1 MDNKNYVNTQLL
13 GNGVKRTYGTE
24 ARRYNLLAARLIA
37 DLVKGFLGPR
47 GLEKMFIDIL
57 GELTVTK
64 DGATFLRKID
74 VEHPAAKVII
84 EASNAV
90 DNAVGDGTT
99 SVVVLAGALV
109 EKAESMLEMGI
120 APQRISDGYHHAL
133 QMAIE
138 IMRDVAIESVN
149 HDKNIM
155 KYLADT
161 CLKSKAVNQFTQ
173 EMMIPNLI
181 VEGISRIAD
190 FSNNNIE
197 VDDIKIE
204 EKIGTSS
211 DTQLV
216 HGVVVDKTIDEA
228 SMPKLIE
235 NARILLL
242 DNGVED
248 ERTKTDAEIR
258 ISEPSQINQF
268 LSSKTSNMLQKIQY
282 VIDSGANVV
291 FCRGGIVPLALNHFS
306 KNRILTVRRVKE
318 NDLQWLSKATGA
330 KVVRDFDMIGRDDIG
345 HAAKV
350 YEKMVNDDKMVF
362 VDGCKNPKSV
372 TVLLRA
378 NSKKILDE
386 FHRTILDSIY
396 VLRNFVMEPKIVPGG
411 GAVEAFVA
419 MLIKERSYQFSGKEQ
434 IVIQK
439 YAEALEEIPLTI
451 ARNAGMNTIDIGTRL
466 RGKISSQSRSKG
478 KKKGKGKS
486 VNIYNNRSWYG
497 INAIDRKIDD
507 MMNLHVVE
515 PLMVK
520 EQVLVTATESIGLL
534 MRVDDV
540 VMKKPVE
547 TQGHSHT
554 HLDGTTHSHKGGTK
568 PHDHFDRLGKL
579 QRPMHHYY

>member
-1 MDNKNYVNTQLL
+1 MQLF
-13 GNGVKRTYGTE
+13 GNGVKRTHGTE

-47 GLEKMFIDIL
+47 GLEKMFIDIM
-57 GELTVTK
+57 GEMTVTK

-99 SVVVLAGALV
+99 TVVVFAGALV
-109 EKAESMLEMGI
+109 EKAEELLEMGI
-120 APQRISDGYHHAL
+120 PPHKISDGYYNAM

-138 IMRDVAIESVN
+138 IIRDVAIESPN
-149 HDKNIM
+149 HDKIIM
-155 KYLADT
+155 KYLAET
-161 CLKSKAVNQFTQ
+161 CLKSKAVNQLTQ
-173 EMMIPNLI
+173 EMMIPNL
-181 VEGISRIAD
+181 VVDGICRIAD
-190 FSNNNIE
+190 FSKRYIE

-204 EKIGTSS
+204 EKIGSS
-211 DTQLV
+211 SETELI
-216 HGVVVDKTIDEA
+216 HGVVVDKTIDDP
-228 SMPKLIE
+228 SMPKVIE

-242 DNGVED
+242 DNDIQD

-258 ISEPSQINQF
+258 ISNPREITEF
-268 LSSKTSNMLQKIQY
+268 LSNKTSNLLQKFQY
-282 VIDSGANVV
+282 VIKSGANVV
-291 FCRGGIVPLALNHFS
+291 FSRGGIDPLALNHFS
-306 KNRILTVRRVKE
+306 KNRILTVKRVKE
-318 NDLQWLSKATGA
+318 NDLLWLSKATGA
-330 KVVRDFDMIGRDDIG
+330 RVVRDLDGINKDDMGY
-345 HAAKV
+345 AAMV
-350 YEKMVNDDKMVF
+350 YERMVDDDKMVF
-362 VDGCKNPKSV
+362 VDGCSNPKSV
-372 TVLLRA
+372 TILLRA
-378 NSKKILDE
+378 TSKKILDE

-396 VLRNFVMEPKIVPGG
+396 VLRNFIKEPKIVPGG

-419 MLIKERSYQFSGKEQ
+419 MIIKERSYQFPGKEQ

-451 ARNAGMNTIDIGTRL
+451 ARNAGMNTIDIGTHL
-466 RGKISSQSRSKG
+466 RGKIYTQSSSNGKIRSKENG
-478 KKKGKGKS
+478 T
-486 VNIYNNRSWYG
+486 YNNRYWYG
-497 INAIDRKIDD
+497 INAIDRKVDD

-520 EQVLVTATESIGLL
+520 EQVLVTATESIALL

-547 TQGHSHT
+547 THGHSHT
-554 HLDGTTHSHKGGTK
+554 HLDGTTHSHKGGSK
-568 PHDHFDRLGKL
+568 PHDHFDRLGKV

>member
-1 MDNKNYVNTQLL
+1 MDHKNMQLF

-57 GELTVTK
+57 GEMTVTK

-74 VEHPAAKVII
+74 VEHPAARVII

-109 EKAESMLEMGI
+109 EKAEDLLEMGI
-120 APQRISDGYHHAL
+120 PPHKISDGYYNAM

-138 IMRDVAIESVN
+138 IIRDVAIESAN

-161 CLKSKAVNQFTQ
+161 CLKSKSVNQFTQ
-173 EMMIPNLI
+173 EMMIPNL
-181 VEGISRIAD
+181 VVDGICRIAD
-190 FSNNNIE
+190 FSKGYIE

-204 EKIGTSS
+204 EKIGSS
-211 DTQLV
+211 SETELI
-216 HGVVVDKTIDEA
+216 HGVVVDKTIDES

-242 DNGVED
+242 DNDIQD

-258 ISEPSQINQF
+258 ISDPREIKQF
-268 LSSKTSNMLQKIQY
+268 LSSKTSNLLQKIQY
-282 VIDSGANVV
+282 VIESGANVV
-291 FCRGGIVPLALNHFS
+291 FSRGGIDPIALNHFS
-306 KNRILTVRRVKE
+306 KNRILTVKRIKE
-318 NDLQWLSKATGA
+318 NDLLWLSKATGA
-330 KVVRDFDMIGRDDIG
+330 KVVRDLDRINKDDIG
-345 HAAKV
+345 YAGKV
-350 YEKMVNDDKMVF
+350 YERMVDDDKMVF
-362 VDGCKNPKSV
+362 VDGCTNPKSI
-372 TVLLRA
+372 TLLLRA
-378 NSKKILDE
+378 TSKKILDE
-386 FHRTILDSIY
+386 FHRTVLDSIY
-396 VLRNFVMEPKIVPGG
+396 VLRDFIMEPKIIPGG

-419 MLIKERSYQFSGKEQ
+419 MVIKERSYQFPGKEQ

-451 ARNAGMNTIDIGTRL
+451 ARNAGMNTIDIGTHL
-466 RGKISSQSRSKG
+466 RGKIYSQSSSNG
-478 KKKGKGKS
+478 KKKRKG
-486 VNIYNNRSWYG
+486 NGIYNNRYWYG

-507 MMNLHVVE
+507 MMNLHVIE
-515 PLMVK
+515 PLRVK
-520 EQVLVTATESIGLL
+520 EQVLVTATESIVLL

-547 TQGHSHT
+547 THGHSHT
-554 HLDGTTHSHKGGTK
+554 HLDGTTHSHKGGSK
-568 PHDHFDRLGKL
+568 PHDHFDRLGKV

>member
-1 MDNKNYVNTQLL
+1 MDHKNMQLF

-57 GELTVTK
+57 GEMTVTK

-109 EKAESMLEMGI
+109 EKAEDLLEMGI
-120 APQRISDGYHHAL
+120 SPHKISDGYYNAM

-138 IMRDVAIESVN
+138 IIRDVAIESAN
-149 HDKNIM
+149 HDKNTM

-161 CLKSKAVNQFTQ
+161 CMKSKAVNQFTQ
-173 EMMIPNLI
+173 EMMIPNL
-181 VEGISRIAD
+181 VVDGICRIAN
-190 FSNNNIE
+190 FSKGYIE

-204 EKIGTSS
+204 EKIGSS
-211 DTQLV
+211 ETELI
-216 HGVVVDKTIDEA
+216 HGVVVDKTVDES
-228 SMPKLIE
+228 SMPKFIE

-242 DNGVED
+242 DNDIQD

-258 ISEPSQINQF
+258 ISDPREIKQF
-268 LSSKTSNMLQKIQY
+268 LSSKTCNLLQKIQY
-282 VIDSGANVV
+282 VIESGANVV
-291 FCRGGIVPLALNHFS
+291 FSRGGIDPLALNHFS
-306 KNRILTVRRVKE
+306 KNRILTVKRIKE
-318 NDLQWLSKATGA
+318 NDLLWLSKATGA
-330 KVVRDFDMIGRDDIG
+330 KVVRDLDKINKDDIG
-345 HAAKV
+345 YAAKV
-350 YEKMVNDDKMVF
+350 YERMVDDDKMVF
-362 VDGCKNPKSV
+362 VDGCTNPKSV
-372 TVLLRA
+372 TILLRA
-378 NSKKILDE
+378 TSKKILDE
-386 FHRTILDSIY
+386 FHRTVLDSIY
-396 VLRNFVMEPKIVPGG
+396 VLRDFIMEPKIVPGG

-419 MLIKERSYQFSGKEQ
+419 MVIKERSYQFPGKEQ

-451 ARNAGMNTIDIGTRL
+451 ARNAGMNTIDIGTHL
-466 RGKISSQSRSKG
+466 RGKIYSQSSSNS
-478 KKKGKGKS
+478 KKKRKG
-486 VNIYNNRSWYG
+486 NRLYNNRYWYG

-520 EQVLVTATESIGLL
+520 EQVLVTATESVVLL

-547 TQGHSHT
+547 THGHSHT
-554 HLDGTTHSHKGGTK
+554 HLDGTTHSHKGGSK
-568 PHDHFDRLGKL
+568 PHDHFDRLGKV

>member
-1 MDNKNYVNTQLL
+1 MDHKNMQLF

-57 GELTVTK
+57 GEMTVTK

-99 SVVVLAGALV
+99 SVVVLVGALV
-109 EKAESMLEMGI
+109 EKAEDLLEMGI
-120 APQRISDGYHHAL
+120 SPHKISDGYYNAM

-138 IMRDVAIESVN
+138 IIRDVAIESAN

-173 EMMIPNLI
+173 EMMIPNL
-181 VEGISRIAD
+181 VVDGICRIAD
-190 FSNNNIE
+190 FSKGYIE

-204 EKIGTSS
+204 EKIGSS
-211 DTQLV
+211 SETELI
-216 HGVVVDKTIDEA
+216 HGVVVDKTVDES

-242 DNGVED
+242 DNDIQE

-258 ISEPSQINQF
+258 ISDPREIKQF
-268 LSSKTSNMLQKIQY
+268 LSSKTSNLLQKIQY
-282 VIDSGANVV
+282 VIESGANVV
-291 FCRGGIVPLALNHFS
+291 FSRGGIDPLALNHFS
-306 KNRILTVRRVKE
+306 KNRILTVKRIKE
-318 NDLQWLSKATGA
+318 NDLLWLSKATGA
-330 KVVRDFDMIGRDDIG
+330 KVVRDLDRINKDDIG
-345 HAAKV
+345 YAAKV
-350 YEKMVNDDKMVF
+350 YERMVDDDKMVF
-362 VDGCKNPKSV
+362 VDGCTNPKSV
-372 TVLLRA
+372 TILLRA
-378 NSKKILDE
+378 TSKKILDE
-386 FHRTILDSIY
+386 FHRTVLDSIY
-396 VLRNFVMEPKIVPGG
+396 VLRDFIMEPKIVPGG

-419 MLIKERSYQFSGKEQ
+419 MIIKERSYQFPGKEQ

-451 ARNAGMNTIDIGTRL
+451 ARNAGMNTIDIATHL
-466 RGKISSQSRSKG
+466 RGKVYSQSSSNG
-478 KKKGKGKS
+478 KKKRKG
-486 VNIYNNRSWYG
+486 NGLYNNRYWYG

-520 EQVLVTATESIGLL
+520 EQVLVTATESIVLL

-547 TQGHSHT
+547 THGHSHT
-554 HLDGTTHSHKGGTK
+554 HLDGTTHSHKGGSK
-568 PHDHFDRLGKL
+568 PHDHFDRLGKV

>member
-1 MDNKNYVNTQLL
+1 MQLF

-57 GELTVTK
+57 GEMTVTK

-109 EKAESMLEMGI
+109 EKAEDLLEMGI
-120 APQRISDGYHHAL
+120 PPHKISDGYYNAM

-138 IMRDVAIESVN
+138 IIRDVAIASAN

-173 EMMIPNLI
+173 EMTISNL
-181 VEGISRIAD
+181 VVDGICRIAD
-190 FSNNNIE
+190 FSKGYIE

-204 EKIGTSS
+204 EKIGSS
-211 DTQLV
+211 SETELI
-216 HGVVVDKTIDEA
+216 HGVVVDKTIDEP

-242 DNGVED
+242 DNDIQD

-258 ISEPSQINQF
+258 ISDPREIKQF
-268 LSSKTSNMLQKIQY
+268 LNSKTSNLLQKIQY
-282 VIDSGANVV
+282 VIESGANVV
-291 FCRGGIVPLALNHFS
+291 FSRGGIDPLALNHFS
-306 KNRILTVRRVKE
+306 KNRILTVKRIKE
-318 NDLQWLSKATGA
+318 NDLLWLSKATGA
-330 KVVRDFDMIGRDDIG
+330 RVVRDLDGINKDDIG
-345 HAAKV
+345 YAAKV
-350 YEKMVNDDKMVF
+350 YERKIDDDKMVF
-362 VDGCKNPKSV
+362 VDGCTNPKSI
-372 TVLLRA
+372 TILLRA
-378 NSKKILDE
+378 TSKKILDE
-386 FHRTILDSIY
+386 FHRTVLDSIY
-396 VLRNFVMEPKIVPGG
+396 VLRDFIMEPKIVPGG

-419 MLIKERSYQFSGKEQ
+419 MVIKERSYQFPGKEQ

-451 ARNAGMNTIDIGTRL
+451 ARNAGMDTIDIGTHL
-466 RGKISSQSRSKG
+466 RGKIYSQSSSNG
-478 KKKGKGKS
+478 KKKRKG
-486 VNIYNNRSWYG
+486 NGHYNNRYWYG

-515 PLMVK
+515 PLRVK
-520 EQVLVTATESIGLL
+520 EQVLVTATESIVLL

-547 TQGHSHT
+547 THGHSHT
-554 HLDGTTHSHKGGTK
+554 HLDGTTHSHKGGSK
-568 PHDHFDRLGKL
+568 PHDHFDRLGKV

>member
-1 MDNKNYVNTQLL
+1 MDHKNMQLF

-57 GELTVTK
+57 GEMTVTK

-109 EKAESMLEMGI
+109 EKAEDLLEMGI
-120 APQRISDGYHHAL
+120 SPHKISDGYYNAM

-138 IMRDVAIESVN
+138 IIQDVAIESAN

-161 CLKSKAVNQFTQ
+161 CLKSKAVNQLTQ
-173 EMMIPNLI
+173 EMMIPNL
-181 VEGISRIAD
+181 VVDGICRIAD
-190 FSNNNIE
+190 FSKGYIE

-204 EKIGTSS
+204 EKIGSS
-211 DTQLV
+211 SETELI
-216 HGVVVDKTIDEA
+216 HGVVVDKTIDES

-242 DNGVED
+242 DNDIQD

-258 ISEPSQINQF
+258 ISDPREIKQF
-268 LSSKTSNMLQKIQY
+268 HSSKTSNLLQKIQY
-282 VIDSGANVV
+282 VIESGADVV
-291 FCRGGIVPLALNHFS
+291 FSRGGIDPLALNHFS
-306 KNRILTVRRVKE
+306 KNRILTVKRVKE
-318 NDLQWLSKATGA
+318 NDLLWLSKATGA
-330 KVVRDFDMIGRDDIG
+330 RVVRDLDRINKDDIG
-345 HAAKV
+345 YAAKV
-350 YEKMVNDDKMVF
+350 YERKVDDDKMVF
-362 VDGCKNPKSV
+362 VDGCTNPKSV
-372 TVLLRA
+372 TILLRA
-378 NSKKILDE
+378 TSKKILDE
-386 FHRTILDSIY
+386 FHRTVLDSIY
-396 VLRNFVMEPKIVPGG
+396 VLRDFIMEPKIVPGG

-419 MLIKERSYQFSGKEQ
+419 MVIKERSYQFPDKEQ

-451 ARNAGMNTIDIGTRL
+451 ARNAGMNTIDIATHL
-466 RGKISSQSRSKG
+466 RGKIYSQSSSNG
-478 KKKGKGKS
+478 KKKRKG
-486 VNIYNNRSWYG
+486 NGLYNNRYWYG

-520 EQVLVTATESIGLL
+520 EQVLVTATESIELL

-547 TQGHSHT
+547 THGHSHT
-554 HLDGTTHSHKGGTK
+554 HLDGTTHSHKGGSK
-568 PHDHFDRLGKL
+568 PHDHFDRLGKV

>member
-1 MDNKNYVNTQLL
+1 MDNKNYENMQLF
-13 GNGVKRTYGTE
+13 GNGVKRSYGTE

-57 GELTVTK
+57 GEMTVTK

-99 SVVVLAGALV
+99 SVAVLAGALV
-109 EKAESMLEMGI
+109 EKAENMLEMGI
-120 APQRISDGYHHAL
+120 PPQRISDGYYNAL

-138 IMRDVAIESVN
+138 IIRDIAIESVN

-161 CLKSKAVNQFTQ
+161 CLKSKAANQFTQ

-181 VEGISRIAD
+181 VDGISKIAD
-190 FSNNNIE
+190 FSNKHIE

-204 EKIGTSS
+204 EKIGSSS
-211 DTQLV
+211 DTQLI
-216 HGVVVDKTIDEA
+216 HGVVVDKTIDDA

-235 NARILLL
+235 DARILLI
-242 DNGVED
+242 DNDIQD

-258 ISEPSQINQF
+258 ISDPGEITQF
-268 LSSKTSNMLQKIQY
+268 LSSKTSNLLQKIQY
-282 VIDSGANVV
+282 VIESGTNVV
-291 FCRGGIVPLALNHFS
+291 FCRGGIDPLAINHFS
-306 KNRILTVRRVKE
+306 KNRILTVKRVKE

-330 KVVRDFDMIGRDDIG
+330 KLIRDLDMISGNDLG
-345 HAAKV
+345 HSAKV
-350 YEKMVNDDKMVF
+350 YERMVNDDKMIF
-362 VDGCKNPKSV
+362 VDGCTNPKSI
-372 TVLLRA
+372 TILLRA

-396 VLRNFVMEPKIVPGG
+396 VLRNFIMEPKIVPGG

-419 MLIKERSYQFSGKEQ
+419 MAIKKRSYQSPGKEQ

-439 YAEALEEIPLTI
+439 YAEALEEIPITI
-451 ARNAGMNTIDIGTRL
+451 ARNAGMNTIDILTQL
-466 RGKISSQSRSKG
+466 RGKIYSQSSSNG
-478 KKKGKGKS
+478 KKKGNENGPYK
-486 VNIYNNRSWYG
+486 NRSWYG
-497 INAIDRKIDD
+497 INAMDRKIDD
-507 MMNLHVVE
+507 MMNLHVIE

-520 EQVLVTATESIGLL
+520 EQVLVTATESIVLL

-547 TQGHSHT
+547 THGHTHT
-554 HLDGTTHSHKGGTK
+554 HLDGTTHSHKGGSK
-568 PHDHFDRLGKL
+568 PHDHFDRLGKQ

>member
-1 MDNKNYVNTQLL
+1 MDHKNMQLF

-24 ARRYNLLAARLIA
+24 ALRYNLLAARLIA
-37 DLVKGFLGPR
+37 DLVKGFLGPS

-57 GELTVTK
+57 GEMTVTK

-74 VEHPAAKVII
+74 VEHQAAKVII

-99 SVVVLAGALV
+99 SVVVLSGALV
-109 EKAESMLEMGI
+109 EKAEDLLEMGI
-120 APQRISDGYHHAL
+120 SPHKISDGYYNAM
-133 QMAIE
+133 QMAVE
-138 IMRDVAIESVN
+138 IIRDVAIETSN
-149 HDKNIM
+149 HDKLIM

-173 EMMIPNLI
+173 EMTIPNL
-181 VEGISRIAD
+181 VVDGICRIAD
-190 FSNNNIE
+190 FSKRYIE

-204 EKIGTSS
+204 EKIGSS
-211 DTQLV
+211 SETELIQ
-216 HGVVVDKTIDEA
+216 GVVVDKTIDDP
-228 SMPKLIE
+228 SMPKVIE

-242 DNGVED
+242 DNDIQD

-258 ISEPSQINQF
+258 ISNPREVTEF
-268 LSSKTSNMLQKIQY
+268 LSNKTSNLLEKIQY
-282 VIDSGANVV
+282 VIESGANVV
-291 FCRGGIVPLALNHFS
+291 FSRGGIDPLALNHFS
-306 KNRILTVRRVKE
+306 KNRILTVKRIKE
-318 NDLQWLSKATGA
+318 NDLLWLSKATGA
-330 KVVRDFDMIGRDDIG
+330 KVVRDLDRINKDDMGF
-345 HAAKV
+345 AAKV
-350 YEKMVNDDKMVF
+350 YERTVDDDKMVF
-362 VDGCKNPKSV
+362 VDGCSNPKSV
-372 TVLLRA
+372 TILLRA
-378 NSKKILDE
+378 TSKKILDE

-396 VLRNFVMEPKIVPGG
+396 VLRNFIMVPKIVPGG

-419 MLIKERSYQFSGKEQ
+419 MVIKERSYQFSGKEQ

-451 ARNAGMNTIDIGTRL
+451 ARNAGMNTIDIRTQL
-466 RGKISSQSRSKG
+466 RGKIYSQSSSKG
-478 KKKGKGKS
+478 KKKRNGNGP
-486 VNIYNNRSWYG
+486 YNNRYWYG
-497 INAIDRKIDD
+497 INAVDRKIDD

-520 EQVLVTATESIGLL
+520 EQVLATATESIVML

-547 TQGHSHT
+547 THGHSHT
-554 HLDGTTHSHKGGTK
+554 HLDGTTHSHKGGSK
-568 PHDHFDRLGKL
+568 PHDHFDRLGKV

>member
-1 MDNKNYVNTQLL
+1 MDHKNMQLF

-57 GELTVTK
+57 GEMTVTK

-99 SVVVLAGALV
+99 SVVVLVGALV
-109 EKAESMLEMGI
+109 EKAEDLLEMGI
-120 APQRISDGYHHAL
+120 SPHKISDGYYNAM

-138 IMRDVAIESVN
+138 IIRDVAIESAN

-173 EMMIPNLI
+173 EMMISNL
-181 VEGISRIAD
+181 VVDGICRIAD
-190 FSNNNIE
+190 FSKGYIE

-204 EKIGTSS
+204 EKIGNSS
-211 DTQLV
+211 ETELI
-216 HGVVVDKTIDEA
+216 HGVVVDKTIDES

-242 DNGVED
+242 DNDIQD

-258 ISEPSQINQF
+258 ISDPREIKQF
-268 LSSKTSNMLQKIQY
+268 LSSKTSNLLQKIQY
-282 VIDSGANVV
+282 VIESGANVV
-291 FCRGGIVPLALNHFS
+291 FSRGGIDPLALNHFS
-306 KNRILTVRRVKE
+306 KNRILTVKRIKE
-318 NDLQWLSKATGA
+318 NDLLWLSKATGA
-330 KVVRDFDMIGRDDIG
+330 KVVRDLDRINKDDIG
-345 HAAKV
+345 YAAKV
-350 YEKMVNDDKMVF
+350 YERMVDDDKMVF
-362 VDGCKNPKSV
+362 VEGCTNPKSV
-372 TVLLRA
+372 TILLRA
-378 NSKKILDE
+378 TSKKILDE
-386 FHRTILDSIY
+386 FHRTVLDSIY
-396 VLRNFVMEPKIVPGG
+396 VLRDFIMEPKIVPGG

-419 MLIKERSYQFSGKEQ
+419 MVIKERSYQFPGKEQ

-451 ARNAGMNTIDIGTRL
+451 ARNAGMNTIDIATHL
-466 RGKISSQSRSKG
+466 RGKIYSQSSSNG
-478 KKKGKGKS
+478 KKKRKG
-486 VNIYNNRSWYG
+486 NGLYNNRYWYG
-497 INAIDRKIDD
+497 INAIDRRIDD

-520 EQVLVTATESIGLL
+520 EQVLVTATESIVLL

-547 TQGHSHT
+547 THGHSHT

-568 PHDHFDRLGKL
+568 PHDHFDRLGKV